1 MVYRKLFFIF
11 APKEQKL
18 FFMISKGRLKNV
30 IISKQK
36 DVQRY
41 TIVPRDIPGNNYEQL
56 ILVGARRSG
65 KSYMLYQKMQELLS
79 QGYGWN
85 NMLFL
90 DFEDERLDGF
100 SLEDFDN
107 MLICHAELYNE
118 THPLLFMDEI
128 QNIDGW
134 EKFARRMADGKYK
147 IWITGSNQKMLSSE
161 IQARLGGRYISKEVY
176 PYSFSEFLNANSLKI
191 ETIDLYGTSN
201 IANIQ
206 RNWNEYLYWGGMPQ
220 IADKPFNSPEKRDY
234 LIDTYRKIY
243 LNDIA
248 NRIGIPSTKYS
259 QLRLLLKKMSESVH
273 QPQSYT
279 NFKNLLSSISGAV
292 SQPTVVKYIEGCED
306 AWLILRLRN
315 VCSHLRE
322 KETSCKYYFID
333 NGVLNLHLDNG
344 KGALLENAVALS
356 LFRKYGHD
364 NDNQRVFFYNDN
376 VEVDFYVPEDNLAI
390 QVAYSIYEDD
400 KTFQRE
406 VNALTKFEQYKPG
419 NRRIILTNDE
429 TDIIKDEYGTIEV
442 IPLWKWIL
450 DKSLQKYRCK
460 Q

>member
-1 MVYRKLFFIF
+1 
-11 APKEQKL
+11 
-18 FFMISKGRLKNV
+18 MISKDRIKHV
-30 IISKQK
+30 IISKQE
-36 DVQRY
+36 DVQKY
-41 TIVPRDIPGNNYEQL
+41 EIIPRDIPGSNYGQL
-56 ILVGARRSG
+56 VMVGARRSG

-100 SLEDFDN
+100 TLEDFDN

-118 THPLLFMDEI
+118 THPLLFLDEI

-134 EKFARRMADGKYK
+134 ERFARRMADTKHR

-161 IQARLGGRYISKEVY
+161 IQSRLGGRYITKEVY
-176 PYSFSEFLNANSLKI
+176 PYSFSEFLNANDVKHSPV
-191 ETIDLYGTSN
+191 DLYGTNN

-206 RNWNEYLYWGGMPQ
+206 RYWNEYLYWGGMPYN
-220 IADKPFNSPEKRDY
+220 ADKPFNSPEKRDY

-248 NRIGIPSTKYS
+248 NRTGIPSTKS
-259 QLRLLLKKMSESVH
+259 SHLRLLLKKMAESVH

-315 VCSHLRE
+315 ICSHLKER
-322 KETSCKYYFID
+322 ETSCKYYFID
-333 NGVLNLHLDNG
+333 NGILNLHLENG

-364 NDNQRVFFYNDN
+364 ADNQRVFFYRDN

-390 QVAYSIYEDD
+390 QAAYSIFEDD
-400 KTFQRE
+400 NTRQRE

-419 NRRIILTNDE
+419 NRRLIITNDE
-429 TDIIKDEYGTIEV
+429 TDVIEDEYGTIEV
-442 IPLWKWIL
+442 MPLWKW
-450 DKSLQKYRCK
+450 SLEEERK
-460 Q
+460 QNITNSDEIKNDYSENMNFKRGI